1 MIRPQIESNLEVF
14 DFISLQYK
22 LKFLFFLKTSRCY
35 VQVTSIQDL
44 FRNQP
49 IHIRGGRKTFRKE
62 YLKNLVNKD
71 PMVTSFWIL
80 KKLDKTDDVNFAAY
94 VEKKVDSMF
103 KEKINNDDE

>member
-1 MIRPQIESNLEVF
+1 MEV
-14 DFISLQYK
+14 
-22 LKFLFFLKTSRCY
+22 KFLFFLKTSRCY